1 MAIDKMMDI
10 AGSAMSAQLVR
21 MNTTASNLANAG
33 VVASSADGAY
43 KAKRAEFSTILQQA
57 AARQPGMTAGGV
69 RVNQIIEDNTPVRQ
83 VFDPGS
89 PQADA
94 NGYVWASNINPMQ
107 EMIDIM
113 DASRAYENNIQVIV
127 TGKELMIRTLDVTK
141 A

>member
-1 MAIDKMMDI
+1 
-10 AGSAMSAQLVR
+10 
-21 MNTTASNLANAG
+21 
-33 VVASSADGAY
+33 
-43 KAKRAEFSTILQQA
+43 
-57 AARQPGMTAGGV
+57 MTAGGV
-69 RVNQIIEDNTPVRQ
+69 RVNQIVEDKTPVRQ